1 MRSSSNPAFRNLPR
15 GAAATGQYG
24 PNVGF
29 DQPYGQ
35 PGPYGQQGQGG
46 VPGYGPGQ
54 MGAAS
59 ADRPMTVD
67 DVVIKT
73 GLSLAVALVIGV
85 VSAIWAQTQLV
96 RDSLGKLTPSGPLLG
111 ALIGGL
117 VVGLVVSLV
126 IIFRQ
131 KPSGPLT
138 LIYSGAEGLFLGA
151 LSGLLELWFPG
162 IALQALIGTT
172 GVFVA
177 MLVVYKT
184 GAVKVT
190 PKLTKWIV
198 GAIAGAAIL
207 MLVNLVTALFFNFN
221 PLRDGGPLA
230 IVFSL
235 VVIGIAAFSFLLDFD
250 QADKMIRAGMPSK
263 WAWFAAFGLMTTL
276 VWLYLEILRLLS
288 YLRD

>member
-35 PGPYGQQGQGG
+35 PQGQGG

-54 MGAAS
+54 MGTAS

-73 GLSLAVALVIGV
+73 GMSLGVALVVGV
-85 VSAIWAQTQLV
+85 LTAIWAQSQLV
-96 RDSLGKLTPSGPLLG
+96 RDSLGRLSPSGPLLG

-126 IIFRQ
+126 IIFKQ

-138 LIYSGAEGLFLGA
+138 LVYSGAEGLFLGA
-151 LSGLLELWFPG
+151 LSGLFEVFLPG
-162 IALQALIGTT
+162 IALQALIGTA

-198 GAIAGAAIL
+198 GAVAGAAIL
-207 MLVNLVTALFFNFN
+207 MLVNLVTALFFGFN
-221 PLRDGGPLA
+221 PLRDGGPIA

-263 WAWFAAFGLMTTL
+263 WAWYAAFGLMTTL

>member
-1 MRSSSNPAFRNLPR
+1 MRSSSNPAFRKLPR

-35 PGPYGQQGQGG
+35 PQGQGG

-54 MGAAS
+54 MGTAS

-67 DVVIKT
+67 DVVVKT
-73 GLSLAVALVIGV
+73 GMSLGVALVVGV
-85 VSAIWAQTQLV
+85 LTAIWAQTQLV
-96 RDSLGKLTPSGPLLG
+96 RDSVGKLSPSGPLLG

-126 IIFRQ
+126 IIFKQ

-138 LIYSGAEGLFLGA
+138 LVYSGAEGLFLGA
-151 LSGLLELWFPG
+151 LSGMIELFLPG
-162 IALQALIGTT
+162 IALQALIGTA

-198 GAIAGAAIL
+198 GAVAGVAIL
-207 MLVNLVTALFFNFN
+207 MLVNLITAVFFGFN
-221 PLRDGGPLA
+221 PLRDGSPLA

-263 WAWFAAFGLMTTL
+263 WAWYAAFGLMTTL
-276 VWLYLEILRLLS
+276 VWLYLEILRLLY

>member
-1 MRSSSNPAFRNLPR
+1 MRSSSNPAFRKLPR
-15 GAAATGQYG
+15 GTTATGQYG

-29 DQPYGQ
+29 EQPYGQ
-35 PGPYGQQGQGG
+35 PQGQGG

-54 MGAAS
+54 MGTAS

-73 GLSLAVALVIGV
+73 GMSLGVALLVGV
-85 VSAIWAQTQLV
+85 LSAIWAQTQLV
-96 RDSLGKLTPSGPLLG
+96 PDSLGRIAPSGALLG

-117 VVGLVVSLV
+117 IVGLIISLV

-138 LIYSGAEGLFLGA
+138 LVYSAAEGLFLGA
-151 LSGLLELWFPG
+151 LSGLFELVKPG
-162 IALQALIGTT
+162 IALQALIGTA

-198 GAIAGAAIL
+198 GAVAGAAIL
-207 MLVNLVTALFFNFN
+207 MLVNLVTAVFFGFN
-221 PLRDGGPLA
+221 PLRDGGPIA
-230 IVFSL
+230 IIFSL

-250 QADKMIRAGMPSK
+250 QADQMIRAGMPSK
-263 WAWFAAFGLMTTL
+263 WAWYAAFGLMTTL

-288 YLRD
+288 YLRE